1 MPDKDP
7 PTVQKVPADSVPFG
21 ESISANSETVWAAY
35 DSGGALIAVAAT
47 SAEVRRKYRER
58 KRVRM
63 QNVAEGS

>member
-1 MPDKDP
+1 
-7 PTVQKVPADSVPFG
+7 VPFG

-58 KRVRM
+58 RREGVK
-63 QNVAEGS
+63 NVADHF